1 MQLSECRAL
10 LTGASGGIGQALA
23 ERLCAGGARVLLVG
37 RETEAF
43 AALAQRYPGQV
54 DCVRADLCERAGR
67 DAVLAAA
74 RRGDGL
80 NCLINAA
87 GINRFGLLESQDEEA
102 IAHLIGLNV
111 TATVQLTQRLLP
123 VLRQAPRAVLVNLG
137 STFGSIGYPGFA
149 AYCAS
154 KFAVRGFSEALRR
167 ELADSRVKVLYVAP
181 RATRTAMNAAP
192 VVAMNAQLGVAMD
205 DPDAVAARI
214 VEAIRR
220 EREELYLG
228 WPEKFFV
235 RLNTVLPRIVD
246 RALRRQLAVVK
257 QFARPAGARSRST
270 PPPL

>member
-1 MQLSECRAL
+1 
-10 LTGASGGIGQALA
+10 
-23 ERLCAGGARVLLVG
+23 
-37 RETEAF
+37 
-43 AALAQRYPGQV
+43 
-54 DCVRADLCERAGR
+54 
-67 DAVLAAA
+67 
-74 RRGDGL
+74 
-80 NCLINAA
+80 
-87 GINRFGLLESQDEEA
+87 
-102 IAHLIGLNV
+102 
-111 TATVQLTQRLLP
+111 
-123 VLRQAPRAVLVNLG
+123 
-137 STFGSIGYPGFA
+137 
-149 AYCAS
+149 
-154 KFAVRGFSEALRR
+154 
-167 ELADSRVKVLYVAP
+167 
-181 RATRTAMNAAP
+181 MNAAP